1 VDDATTAAGD
11 HDARGRDRKGHF
23 VFYTLIFAGLAILLV
38 VAWLLQRRRSG
49 H

>member
-1 VDDATTAAGD
+1 MMRRPRTEGAP
-11 HDARGRDRKGHF
+11 

-38 VAWLLQRRRSG
+38 VAWLVQRRRSG